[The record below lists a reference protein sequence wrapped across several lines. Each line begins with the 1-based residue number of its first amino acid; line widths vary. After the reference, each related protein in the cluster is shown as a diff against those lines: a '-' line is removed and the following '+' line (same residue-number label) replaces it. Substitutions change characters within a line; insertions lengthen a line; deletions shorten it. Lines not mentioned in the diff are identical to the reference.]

1 MRISDDQVVG
11 LPEPVDVAL
20 AEADAAVQRPAPGG
34 RVVDR
39 DGGPQLGVGRAEAAA
54 AAALDDLD
62 PPGADAAAHH
72 RGDGGAGQRVPH
84 GETNPF
90 GLLPSGCGK

>member
-1 MRISDDQVVG
+1 MGGDVLAGARPRVFSGTSRRARCRSAARAGDGAAQAVEVAQLAGGDPDQRDEVVG

-39 DGGPQLGVGRAEAAA
+39 
-54 AAALDDLD
+54 
-62 PPGADAAAHH
+62 
-72 RGDGGAGQRVPH
+72 
-84 GETNPF
+84 
-90 GLLPSGCGK
+90 